1 MDTDFEDECKEIHRR
16 RIEASDKL
24 KKIDKDEAKVTKQ
37 ITASP
42 SKMQDILAIVSTA
55 CEVIVLSYDKVT
67 WNEHE

>member
-1 MDTDFEDECKEIHRR
+1 MLCFG
-16 RIEASDKL
+16 ASASCGGNKL

-55 CEVIVLSYDKVT
+55 CEVIVLSYDNVT
-67 WNEHE
+67 